1 MLDIRNLS
9 KRYDSF
15 SLGSINLQLKA
26 GTVYGLVGANGAGK
40 TTFFRTV
47 MGTVRSDTGQIS
59 VKGNVVRNSCGQWK
73 QDIGYVGDYTPLFE
87 NRSGFHNL
95 KMFSHFYKNWSS
107 ERASFIAN
115 RFDLDLHQKVKNYST
130 GQRTKLAI
138 TLALSH
144 QPKLLLFDEPAT
156 GLDPVSRETF
166 IEMLFEE
173 IEHGNKTIL
182 YATQHVSEIEQL
194 ADEIIFL
201 NSGQI
206 LRQDMKE
213 DLVEHWRRITF
224 RKQGDV
230 GEIPNCVSLKTYG
243 LDFELVTDDHK
254 QALCH
259 LEQSQAESIE
269 VSRLSV
275 EQISVQIL
283 KQTVGDRHAWTNCSN

>member
-1 MLDIRNLS
+1 
-9 KRYDSF
+9 
-15 SLGSINLQLKA
+15 
-26 GTVYGLVGANGAGK
+26 
-40 TTFFRTV
+40 
-47 MGTVRSDTGQIS
+47 
-59 VKGNVVRNSCGQWK
+59 
-73 QDIGYVGDYTPLFE
+73 
-87 NRSGFHNL
+87 
-95 KMFSHFYKNWSS
+95 
-107 ERASFIAN
+107 
-115 RFDLDLHQKVKNYST
+115 
-130 GQRTKLAI
+130 
-138 TLALSH
+138 LALSH